1 VQTDSIR
8 ILNLNIWNYNPP
20 WTTRRERIVD
30 LVLDTQPD
38 AVALQE
44 IRYRDW
50 SIDPRHQADQILAGL
65 EGYAAVWVPA
75 HYWPAGSGHNVGEL
89 EWEGLA
95 ILSPHP
101 IVDHTLLRLS
111 RDPDDPRDSFQR
123 LVLGAQVR
131 TAAGPF
137 WLFNTHFPLSAPAR
151 ERVVAEAITF
161 VRQTAGETPFLFTG
175 DFNAE
180 PEDPPI
186 QFLHQQPD
194 LQDAWITCHPEDV
207 GYTFPAWG
215 PEKRIDY
222 AFVPQSVSVQDVEI
236 VGQVENR
243 EMVSPSDHCGLLV
256 TLKL

>member
-1 VQTDSIR
+1 
-8 ILNLNIWNYNPP
+8 
-20 WTTRRERIVD
+20 
-30 LVLDTQPD
+30 
-38 AVALQE
+38 
-44 IRYRDW
+44 
-50 SIDPRHQADQILAGL
+50 
-65 EGYAAVWVPA
+65 
-75 HYWPAGSGHNVGEL
+75 
-89 EWEGLA
+89 LA

-101 IVDHTLLRLS
+101 IVDHKLLRLS
-111 RDPDDPRDSFQR
+111 RDPGDPRDSFQR
-123 LVLGAQVR
+123 LVLGAQIR

-137 WLFNTHFPLSAPAR
+137 WLFNTHFPLSAAAR
-151 ERVVAEAITF
+151 ERVVAEALSF

-194 LQDAWITCHPEDV
+194 LKDAWIECHPDDV

-222 AFVPQSVSVQDVEI
+222 AFVPQAVPVLGVEI
-236 VGQVENR
+236 VGQVESR
-243 EMVSPSDHCGLLV
+243 KTVSPSDHCGLLV